1 VPAPRLRTY
10 REAKQIYTT
19 SKDAGSYADN
29 LKTAFPNCAMP
40 GFVDL
45 SASLLCMSRPSTA
58 AWEMEELIV
67 HRPEPTSDH
76 GTTLALW
83 HNVVRR
89 GEANAG
95 MPPVLRPS
103 SCFKLV
109 RWGSRWSRGGRRM
122 PPPFLSGT
130 RWEDLW

>member
-1 VPAPRLRTY
+1 MSRRTLTGLRQSYFAALSKRVPA
-10 REAKQIYTT
+10 I
-19 SKDAGSYADN
+19 
-29 LKTAFPNCAMP
+29 
-40 GFVDL
+40 
-45 SASLLCMSRPSTA
+45 A
-58 AWEMEELIV
+58 AVNALIV

-103 SCFKLV
+103 SYFKLV
-109 RWGSRWSRGGRRM
+109 R
-122 PPPFLSGT
+122 
-130 RWEDLW
+130 